1 MSLKSRIGKLSR
13 GREQML
19 IRIIGGFPLDEYP
32 RTGGHQPNVI
42 PYTPRHEGESER
54 AWVARLEALGRELYP
69 RAEIVTYG
77 GLPSRRSGEL

>member
-1 MSLKSRIGKLSR
+1 MSLKSRIAKLSR
-13 GREQML
+13 SREQTL
-19 IRIIGGFPLDEYP
+19 IRIIGGFPSDEYP
-32 RTGGHQPNVI
+32 HSHLDKNQI